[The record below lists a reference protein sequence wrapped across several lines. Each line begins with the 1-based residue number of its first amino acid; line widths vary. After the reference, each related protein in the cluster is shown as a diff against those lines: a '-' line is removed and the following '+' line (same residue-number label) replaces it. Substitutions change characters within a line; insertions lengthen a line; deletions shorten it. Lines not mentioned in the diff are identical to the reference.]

1 MKRLSVL
8 FIAALALL
16 LPVGAAAKG
25 PSAATIS
32 GPGLAAPLAITG
44 LGEGDASTDLGRLV
58 TDGGFFAQTFG
69 SSPSPLLRAQP
80 EDLGP
85 RYDVTYTVPGPVDA
99 TLEQELYPYAAGR
112 PVTYMRPGQAFWGDQ
127 RTVGG
132 WYRGTPQL
140 KAMLIHAGLPAAAS
154 RDYHFVSL
162 VLAIVRRFL
171 P

>member
-16 LPVGAAAKG
+16 FPLGAGAKG
-25 PSAATIS
+25 PAAATIS
-32 GPGLAAPLAITG
+32 GPGLAAPLAIAG
-44 LGEGDASTDLGRLV
+44 LGEGDTTTELGRLV
-58 TDGGFFAQTFG
+58 MDGGFFPQTFG

-80 EDLGP
+80 ADLGP
-85 RYDVTYTVPGPVDA
+85 RYVVTYTVPGPVDS
-99 TLEQELYPYAAGR
+99 TLEQELYPYAAGS
-112 PVTYMRPGQAFWGDQ
+112 PVTYMHPGQVFWGDQ

-140 KAMLIHAGLPAAAS
+140 KAMLIHAGLPGAAP
-154 RDYHFVSL
+154 RDRHFVAL